1 MQTQRYIYPVDLTEL
16 NEKIEKIC
24 EKMGLNKAEVIREA
38 IDFYHNYVMGLKVIE
53 LREISREQ
61 AEREILQYLKE
72 KGKAWTS
79 DIADDLRLDIDLVNK
94 IMNDLVKKG
103 MVE

>member
-1 MQTQRYIYPVDLTEL
+1 MQQRYIYPVDLTEL

-24 EKMGLNKAEVIREA
+24 EKMGLNKAEAIREA
-38 IDFYHNYVMGLKVIE
+38 VNFYHNYVMGLKVIE
-53 LREISREQ
+53 LREISKEQ
-61 AEREILQYLKE
+61 AEKEILHYLKE

-79 DIADDLRLDIDLVNK
+79 DIADDLRIDINMVNN

-103 MVE
+103 KVE

>member
-1 MQTQRYIYPVDLTEL
+1 MQQRYIYPVDLTEL
-16 NEKIEKIC
+16 NEKIEKVR

-53 LREISREQ
+53 LREIPREQ
-61 AEREILQYLKE
+61 AEKEILQYLKV

-79 DIADDLRLDIDLVNK
+79 DIADDLRIDINMVND
-94 IMNDLVKKG
+94 IMNDLVKRDK
-103 MVE
+103 VE